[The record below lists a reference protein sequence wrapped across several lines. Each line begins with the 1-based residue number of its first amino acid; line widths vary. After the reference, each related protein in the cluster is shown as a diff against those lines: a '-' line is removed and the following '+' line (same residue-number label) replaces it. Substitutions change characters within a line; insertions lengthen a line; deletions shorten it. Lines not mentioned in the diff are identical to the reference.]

1 MKTRDTRGGAMVKVS
16 LKRDADGR
24 AVVDVSDDT
33 DLFLRGEVWG
43 SNPRPS
49 EPQSDALTN

>member
-1 MKTRDTRGGAMVKVS
+1 MIIPRQTLLYISNINKYNKQTPNFI
-16 LKRDADGR
+16 LKFG
-24 AVVDVSDDT
+24 VC
-33 DLFLRGEVWG
+33 FWGEVWG